1 MAFRRQPGLSRT
13 LPKNFTF
20 PSVAAEEPRTP
31 EHTSIRLDTPPPPP
45 RHSSCRV
52 RRSRVR
58 SGTDVFAQ
66 AEYDRTTFKSNHSD
80 IPLPSIEFPPSHGS
94 AIPQL
99 APIAPASND
108 QFLAPPRDRVA
119 LKTPPAQIRPDPI
132 DLTPTGLWS
141 MGEPQALGESI
152 TRPGSACSQASDSSV
167 SSIETFASRRSVGG
181 SCTSAESDAHDP
193 FFHLEIAPKHVP
205 EPPLPIARPTKP
217 RAPRTRERWT
227 LDMDNHL
234 WNTYQ
239 MYIQDPTI
247 TPFKMTPGSIPPLG
261 VTHRVAREAK
271 RTWERRRFKPSRRSP
286 FTPQPCRSGD
296 STPTPRADAA
306 KPLWPKSES
315 STRRRLK
322 LLCKKKF
329 SIAPHYQ
336 RMMQSRSPTPYLDM
350 FSRSSRESS
359 QVDGSG
365 TSAAYATRDLGVSL
379 VSSSIPGPLSQLA
392 VEDSSL
398 QSGSGQ
404 WFNHPVPV
412 PGSEHEM
419 EEDVL
424 PKRPYSFDEREMA
437 PRLGSPFDYHTW
449 GPNTSRHRVQR
460 NTPKQRRETIHV
472 TGSRLRSPPRME
484 LFNAN
489 VNANLQQSLPNPPPP
504 AEDSSDQ
511 DTQRHLEELYR
522 QGKLNES
529 GQRRVRIRNRGATT
543 SSVNPKGL
551 EQLFS
556 PPSSSS
562 RNEESSTGGPV
573 DHQLRNL
580 IGEHIK
586 RLGSPFKL
594 ESGTRPVAT
603 PRFIRHAPSRS
614 EPFAG
619 GLLPPFLTPMQN
631 AAPENPEM
639 NSLPYNPAEQGISDA
654 ERIRRQILNLSY
666 TRQ

>member
-20 PSVAAEEPRTP
+20 PSVALEEPRTP
-31 EHTSIRLDTPPPPP
+31 EHSSICLDTPPPPP

-52 RRSRVR
+52 RRSRAR

-66 AEYDRTTFKSNHSD
+66 AEYDLTTFDSNHSD
-80 IPLPSIEFPPSHGS
+80 IPLPSIEFPPHDS
-94 AIPQL
+94 AMPHP

-108 QFLAPPRDRVA
+108 HFLAPPRDRVA
-119 LKTPPAQIRPDPI
+119 LKTPPAQIRPDPV
-132 DLTPTGLWS
+132 DLQPTGSWS
-141 MGEPQALGESI
+141 MGELQNLGESI
-152 TRPGSACSQASDSSV
+152 QRPGSACSHASDSSI
-167 SSIETFASRRSVGG
+167 SSIETFASHRSVGG

-193 FFHLEIAPKHVP
+193 FFHLEIAPKQ
-205 EPPLPIARPTKP
+205 LPQPSLPVAPQHKH
-217 RAPRTRERWT
+217 RASRLRERWT
-227 LDMDNHL
+227 LEMDNHL

-239 MYIQDPTI
+239 MYIQDPTM

-271 RTWERRRFKPSRRSP
+271 RTWERRRFRLNRQSP

-296 STPTPRADAA
+296 STPTPKADAA
-306 KPLWPKSES
+306 KPIWPRSEA

-322 LLCKKKF
+322 LLSKKKF

-336 RMMQSRSPTPYLDM
+336 RMMQSRSPTPFLDM
-350 FSRSSRESS
+350 FSRSYRESS
-359 QVDGSG
+359 RVDGAG
-365 TSAAYATRDLGVSL
+365 GGSAAYATRDLGVSL
-379 VSSSIPGPLSQLA
+379 VSSSVPGPLSQLA
-392 VEDSSL
+392 VENSSP
-398 QSGSGQ
+398 QGVSSQ
-404 WFNHPVPV
+404 WFNHPVAV

-419 EEDVL
+419 VDAL
-424 PKRPYSFDEREMA
+424 PKRPFSFDEREMA

-449 GPNTSRHRVQR
+449 GPNTSRNRVQR
-460 NTPKQRRETIHV
+460 STPRQRRETIHV
-472 TGSRLRSPPRME
+472 TGSRLRSPPRMD
-484 LFNAN
+484 LFPN
-489 VNANLQQSLPNPPPP
+489 VNASAEQSLPNPPAPV
-504 AEDSSDQ
+504 EDLSEQ

-522 QGKLNES
+522 QGKLNDS

-543 SSVNPKGL
+543 SSVKTKAL

-562 RNEESSTGGPV
+562 RNEEPFSERSADNP
-573 DHQLRNL
+573 LRDF

-594 ESGTRPVAT
+594 ESTKRSDAT

-619 GLLPPFLTPMQN
+619 GLLPPFLTPAQN
-631 AAPENPEM
+631 IAPGTPET
-639 NSLPYNPAEQGISDA
+639 NLLPYNPTEEGISDA
-654 ERIRRQILNLSY
+654 ERIRRQILNMSY
-666 TRQ
+666 ARQ